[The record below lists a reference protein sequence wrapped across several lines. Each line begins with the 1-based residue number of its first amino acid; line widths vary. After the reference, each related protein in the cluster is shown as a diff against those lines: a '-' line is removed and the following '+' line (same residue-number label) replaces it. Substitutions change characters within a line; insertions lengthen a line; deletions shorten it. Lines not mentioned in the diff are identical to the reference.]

1 MKICIMGSW
10 IWRIMHNLSDF
21 FKKNSKIIIV
31 AGALVIMC
39 GIIIVFGTSHVKP
52 ADEWNFSASSLPES
66 DTESQSGSDMFCV
79 YVCGQ
84 VKNPGVYNLDSA
96 KRIADAIEAAGGAL
110 KDAELNSINLADKI
124 EDGERIFIPKIGE
137 NDGAASVDN
146 SLVNINTADMSLLQT
161 LPGIGEARARAIV
174 DYRTQNGNF
183 KKIDDITKVAGIKD
197 AAYAKIKDLI
207 TI

>member
-1 MKICIMGSW
+1 MTPVSSISLMQ
-10 IWRIMHNLSDF
+10 
-21 FKKNSKIIIV
+21 NS
-31 AGALVIMC
+31 
-39 GIIIVFGTSHVKP
+39 S
-52 ADEWNFSASSLPES
+52 DEWNFSASSLPES
-66 DTESQSGSDMFCV
+66 DAESQSGSDILCV

-146 SLVNINTADMSLLQT
+146 LLVNINTADMSLLQT

-197 AAYAKIKDLI
+197 AAFAKIKDLI